1 MSASISHAQEG
12 PRYSH
17 TDPTIISGVRV
28 IDGLG
33 NKPKENQD
41 ILIVNGK
48 IAAIGSAG
56 SLDAPKGALKIDGA
70 GMTAMPGLIDPHI
83 HLMGDWANGTL
94 PETNTNRRTTTSPY
108 SKLCPPI
115 SIRASRRCW
124 IPEVLKSGL
133 SRCED
138 GST

>member
-1 MSASISHAQEG
+1 MSLSILCFYVRLNKPCSG
-12 PRYSH
+12 RSRYSH

-70 GMTAMPGLIDPHI
+70 GMTSIPGLIDPHI
-83 HLMGDWANGTL
+83 HLLGD
-94 PETNTNRRTTTSPY
+94 
-108 SKLCPPI
+108 
-115 SIRASRRCW
+115 
-124 IPEVLKSGL
+124 
-133 SRCED
+133 
-138 GST
+138 